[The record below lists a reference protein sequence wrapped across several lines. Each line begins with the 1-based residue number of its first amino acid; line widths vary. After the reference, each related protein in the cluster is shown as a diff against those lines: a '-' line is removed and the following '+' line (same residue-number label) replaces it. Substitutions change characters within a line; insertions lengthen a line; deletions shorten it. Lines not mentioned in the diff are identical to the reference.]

1 MSAKAPC
8 FSKKTHSVDFGTGA
22 DLAIS
27 PLSKFASLLWAFLIS
42 VSDVTAIACAIA
54 LIGFEIRGGSV
65 ISTQADILIIFFTV
79 VKDPEGCPTKCGWG
93 SYITLLVDKIS

>member
-1 MSAKAPC
+1 M
-8 FSKKTHSVDFGTGA
+8 DFGTGA

-65 ISTQADILIIFFTV
+65 ISTQAEILMIFYGSQRSRGLSYKVWLGQLHNFTS
-79 VKDPEGCPTKCGWG
+79 GQN
-93 SYITLLVDKIS
+93 

>member
-1 MSAKAPC
+1 MDER
-8 FSKKTHSVDFGTGA
+8 FKKHLGYRTHSLDWGTGA

-42 VSDVTAIACAIA
+42 VSDVTAIHCAIA

-65 ISTQADILIIFFTV
+65 ISTEADISMIF
-79 VKDPEGCPTKCGWG
+79 
-93 SYITLLVDKIS
+93 